1 MGCSKMAAQIGIL
14 LRNRPQQT
22 KAKSYLKKISKVII
36 KSLQPG
42 EGDGANY
49 LYPFGG
55 VLYELGKFGNEGR
68 GFHDHRIFLRNLWA
82 VLKIILEQRNL
93 LAELRQE
100 GVDEIKPGN
109 ARSQPFD
116 WQSVYMCATERK
128 LPGEL

>member
-68 GFHDHRIFLRNLWA
+68 GLHDHRIFLRNLWA

-116 WQSVYMCATERK
+116 CQSLYMCDTERK
-128 LPGEL
+128 LPGEV

>member
-1 MGCSKMAAQIGIL
+1 MAAQIGIL

-36 KSLQPG
+36 KR